1 LGSPASPFL
10 APTGLRPQRDDPACA
25 RTRAMREGGLRQRR
39 RGDAGDDGDD
49 NGKRK
54 APRITL
60 ESFDLYTKV
69 KDEEQVVQTTSGA
82 TG

>member
-1 LGSPASPFL
+1 
-10 APTGLRPQRDDPACA
+10 
-25 RTRAMREGGLRQRR
+25 MREGGLRQRR

>member
-1 LGSPASPFL
+1 MS
-10 APTGLRPQRDDPACA
+10 T
-25 RTRAMREGGLRQRR
+25 LRQRR
-39 RGDAGDDGDD
+39 RAGSDDGDD

-54 APRITL
+54 KGPRITL